1 MKLPRDISSV
11 ELIKL
16 LKIYGYS
23 VVRQNGSH
31 IRLTTFQNG
40 QHHITIPNH
49 HSINLGT
56 LSSIIGDVA
65 AHFQKSKQEI
75 AASIFN

>member
-1 MKLPRDISSV
+1 MKLPRDISAS

-16 LKIYGYS
+16 LKIFGYS
-23 VVRQNGSH
+23 VVRQSGSH

-40 QHHITIPNH
+40 QHHITVPNH
-49 HSINLGT
+49 DSINLGT

-65 AHFQKSKQEI
+65 EHFKKSKQEI

>member
-1 MKLPRDISSV
+1 MKLLRDISAS

-23 VVRQNGSH
+23 VVRQSGSH

-40 QHHITIPNH
+40 QHHLTVPNH
-49 HSINLGT
+49 DSINLGT

-65 AHFQKSKQEI
+65 EHFKKSKQEI
-75 AASIFN
+75 ASSIFN

>member
-1 MKLPRDISSV
+1 MKLPRDISAS

-16 LKIYGYS
+16 PKIYGYS
-23 VVRQNGSH
+23 VVRKSGSH
-31 IRLTTFQNG
+31 IRLITFQNG
-40 QHHITIPNH
+40 QHHITVPNH
-49 HSINLGT
+49 DSINLGT

-65 AHFQKSKQEI
+65 EHFKKSKQEI

>member
-1 MKLPRDISSV
+1 MKLPRDISSSK
-11 ELIKL
+11 LIML

-56 LSSIIGDVA
+56 LSSIDRRCG
-65 AHFQKSKQEI
+65 HTFQNIQTRNS
-75 AASIFN
+75 SFNF